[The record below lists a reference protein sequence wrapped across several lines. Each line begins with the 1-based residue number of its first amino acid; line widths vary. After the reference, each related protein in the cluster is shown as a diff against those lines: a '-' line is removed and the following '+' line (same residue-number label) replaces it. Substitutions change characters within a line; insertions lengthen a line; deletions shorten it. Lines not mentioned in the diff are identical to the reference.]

1 MRGLRLARERGAY
14 TLSVAEVKR
23 TGAGQVALS
32 NALRMSGSI
41 RSGMNR
47 VSARLASFDYP
58 DFSEKELFA
67 SATYTLRKPGKML
80 RPALVFLGAQVI
92 GRETDAFVDMA
103 AAAELLHTASLVH
116 DDIIDRDT
124 VRRGVPALHARYGR
138 ETALLAGDALIA
150 KAVSLAA
157 RYGPGVVKTVA
168 DASLD
173 TCAGELL
180 DYTFQ
185 RDGRMPSVR
194 EYLRIARLKN
204 GVFMGTCSSIAATYA
219 RSRKAGRLYAFGLN
233 LGVAF
238 QIRDDIIEM
247 VDAGERVRNGGAAKR
262 SPNLVSIFERQF
274 RIGNEEAL
282 GNAVELN
289 NYFADRALGF
299 VKGEK
304 AGAELA
310 SYIDFVRI
318 RDT

>member
-1 MRGLRLARERGAY
+1 MSGIALVRGSGGY
-14 TLSVAEVKR
+14 TLQLEKARRVKNRFLFSSSLPLANSVKKGIGMV
-23 TGAGQVALS
+23 LS
-32 NALRMSGSI
+32 
-41 RSGMNR
+41 
-47 VSARLASFDYP
+47 RLSSFGYS
-58 DFSEKELFA
+58 DFSDKELFMPA
-67 SATYTLRKPGKML
+67 VYTLRKPGKML

-282 GNAVELN
+282 GKAVQLN

>member
-1 MRGLRLARERGAY
+1 MRGIALVRGSGGY
-14 TLSVAEVKR
+14 TLQLEK
-23 TGAGQVALS
+23 
-32 NALRMSGSI
+32 
-41 RSGMNR
+41 
-47 VSARLASFDYP
+47 ARLQAHSFSFSSSLPLANSVRKGIGRVLSRLSSFGYS
-58 DFSEKELFA
+58 DFSEKELFIPA
-67 SATYTLRKPGKML
+67 VYTLRKPGKML
-80 RPALVFLGAQVI
+80 RPALVFLGARII
-92 GRETDAFVDMA
+92 GRETNDFVDMA

-124 VRRGVPALHARYGR
+124 VRRGMPALHSRYGH

-157 RYGPGVVKTVA
+157 KYGPRVVKTVA

-173 TCAGELL
+173 MCAGELI

-185 RDGRMPSVR
+185 REQRMPSVR

-204 GVFMGTCSSIAATYA
+204 GVFMGTCSSVAATYA
-219 RSRKAGRLYAFGLN
+219 RSRKASKLYAFGLN

-247 VDAGERVRNGGAAKR
+247 IDMGERVRNGGAAKR

-274 RIGNEEAL
+274 GIGTEEAL
-282 GNAVELN
+282 GKAVGLN

-318 RDT
+318 RNQ